1 MKVKDIV
8 SEAYKGY
15 RGHLKDFGT
24 TRGEVDSSLPN
35 AFIEPEVRNTDAYM
49 QGRYGVALAAA
60 AAMQD
65 GDKFEQESAWAENFG
80 MVAYSDQE
88 IDIIKQADKLMGVK
102 SIKLSDKS
110 REKEDIG
117 SKSPVADT
125 SWRKAKK

>member
-15 RGHLKDFGT
+15 GGHLKDFGT
-24 TRGEVDSSLPN
+24 TRGKVDSSLPN
-35 AFIEPEVRNTDAYM
+35 AFIEPELRNTDSYM
-49 QGRYGVALAAA
+49 QTRYGQALAAA
-60 AAMQD
+60 AAMQN
-65 GDKFEQESAWAENFG
+65 GEKFEQESAWAENFG

-88 IDIIKQADKLMGVK
+88 IDIIKQADKLMGVRSIQLSNK
-102 SIKLSDKS
+102 SQ
-110 REKEDIG
+110 EKEDIG

>member
-8 SEAYKGY
+8 SEGYKGY
-15 RGHLKDFGT
+15 TGRLKDFGT
-24 TRGEVDSSLPN
+24 TRGQIDPALPN
-35 AFIEPEVRNTDAYM
+35 AMIEPEVRNTDAYM
-49 QGRYGVALAAA
+49 QGRYGIALAAA
-60 AAMQD
+60 AAMQ
-65 GDKFEQESAWAENFG
+65 GEEKFEQESTWAENFG
-80 MVAYSDQE
+80 MVAYSEQE

-110 REKEDIG
+110 KEKDDIG

>member
-24 TRGEVDSSLPN
+24 TRGEVDPALPN
-35 AFIEPEVRNTDAYM
+35 SFIEPEVRNTDAYM
-49 QGRYGVALAAA
+49 QGRYGQALAAA

-110 REKEDIG
+110 REKEDVG
-117 SKSPVADT
+117 TKSPVAST